1 MRRTLSALTTAT
13 ALLTVG
19 LAAPAQAASVS
30 FTDPAG
36 DGAAGRRLDI
46 TDGILRNQDHRIV
59 VETSYARVSRGDLIV
74 FLQARGTRGSVRIV
88 SLHHPA
94 GEDDNFLLNR
104 AGERQECAGLRVT
117 WDAEADTSR
126 ASLPSTCFHRGD
138 YGAVRTE
145 VLTEIGA
152 DADFAPKGPNGGVK
166 WTDWAA
172 RG

>member
-1 MRRTLSALTTAT
+1 VRLSLSALIAS

-36 DGAAGRRLDI
+36 DGAAGPRLDI
-46 TDGILRNQDHRIV
+46 TDGALRNRDHRIV
-59 VETSYARVSRGDLIV
+59 VETSYVRVSRGDLIV
-74 FLQARGTRGSVRIV
+74 FLQARGTKGSVRVV

-104 AGERQECAGLRVT
+104 AGERRDCAGLRIT
-117 WDAEADTSR
+117 WDAATDTSLV
-126 ASLPSTCFHRGD
+126 SLPSRCFQRGN
-138 YGAVRTE
+138 YGAVRTK

-152 DADFAPKGPNGGVK
+152 DADLAPNGPRGGFP

>member
-1 MRRTLSALTTAT
+1 MRRLFT
-13 ALLTVG
+13 ALVLP
-19 LAAPAQAASVS
+19 LSLLLFAPAAPAQAASVG

-36 DGAAGRRLDI
+36 DGAAGPRLDI
-46 TDGILRNQDHRIV
+46 TDGVLRNRDHRIV

-74 FLQARGTRGSVRIV
+74 FLQARGTTGSVRAV

-104 AGERQECAGLRVT
+104 AGERQDCAGLRVT
-117 WDAEADTSR
+117 WDAEADTSLV
-126 ASLPSTCFHRGD
+126 SLPSRCFRGGD
-138 YGAVRTE
+138 YGAVRTK

-152 DADFAPKGPNGGVK
+152 DADLAPNGPKGGFA

>member
-1 MRRTLSALTTAT
+1 VRLTLSALIAS

-36 DGAAGRRLDI
+36 DGAAGPRLDI
-46 TDGILRNQDHRIV
+46 TDGALRNRDHRIV
-59 VETSYARVSRGDLIV
+59 VETSYVRVSRGDLIV
-74 FLQARGTRGSVRIV
+74 FLQARGTKGSVRVV

-104 AGERQECAGLRVT
+104 AGERRDCAGLRVT
-117 WDAEADTSR
+117 WDAAADTSR
-126 ASLPSTCFHRGD
+126 ASLPSSCFQNGN
-138 YGAVRTE
+138 YGAVRIK

-152 DADFAPKGPNGGVK
+152 DADLAPKGPRGGFR

>member
-1 MRRTLSALTTAT
+1 MRRTLSVLITAT

-19 LAAPAQAASVS
+19 LAAPAQAASLR

-36 DGAAGRRLDI
+36 DGAAGPRLDI
-46 TDGILRNQDHRIV
+46 TDGVLRNQDHRIV

-74 FLQARGTRGSVRIV
+74 FLQSRGTRGIRVV
-88 SLHHPA
+88 SEHHPA
-94 GEDDNFLLNR
+94 GQDDNFLLDR
-104 AGERQECAGLRVT
+104 TGERRDCAGLRVT
-117 WDAEADTSR
+117 WDAQADTSLV
-126 ASLPSTCFHRGD
+126 SLPSRCFHSGN
-138 YGAVRTE
+138 YGAVRTK

-152 DADFAPKGPNGGVK
+152 DADLAPNGPRGGFP

>member
-1 MRRTLSALTTAT
+1 MRRTLSVLITTT

-36 DGAAGRRLDI
+36 DGAAGPRLDI
-46 TDGILRNQDHRIV
+46 TDGVLRNRDHRIV
-59 VETSYARVSRGDLIV
+59 VETSYVRVSRGDLIV
-74 FLQARGTRGSVRIV
+74 FLQARGTTGGVRVV

-104 AGERQECAGLRVT
+104 AGQRRECAGLRVT
-117 WDAEADTSR
+117 WDAEADTSLV
-126 ASLPSTCFHRGD
+126 SLPSRCFRGGD
-138 YGAVRTE
+138 YGAVRTK

-152 DADFAPKGPNGGVK
+152 DADLAPNGPRGGFA

>member
-1 MRRTLSALTTAT
+1 VRLTLSALIAS

-36 DGAAGRRLDI
+36 DGAAGPRLDI
-46 TDGILRNQDHRIV
+46 TDGALRNRDHRIV
-59 VETSYARVSRGDLIV
+59 VETSYVRVSRGDLIV
-74 FLQARGTRGSVRIV
+74 FLQARGTKGFVRVV
-88 SLHHPA
+88 SEHHPA
-94 GEDDNFLLNR
+94 GADNNFLLNR
-104 AGERQECAGLRVT
+104 AGERRDCAGLRVT
-117 WDAEADTSR
+117 WDAAADTSR
-126 ASLPSTCFHRGD
+126 ASLPSSCFQNGN
-138 YGAVRTE
+138 YGAVRIK

-152 DADFAPKGPNGGVK
+152 DADLAPKGPRGGFR

>member
-1 MRRTLSALTTAT
+1 VRLTLSALIAS

-19 LAAPAQAASVS
+19 LPAPAQAASVS

-36 DGAAGRRLDI
+36 DGAAGPRLDI
-46 TDGILRNQDHRIV
+46 TDGALRNRDHRIV
-59 VETSYARVSRGDLIV
+59 VETSYVRVSRGDLIV
-74 FLQARGTRGSVRIV
+74 FLQARGTKGSVRVV

-104 AGERQECAGLRVT
+104 AGERRDCAGLRVT
-117 WDAEADTSR
+117 WDAAADTSR
-126 ASLPSTCFHRGD
+126 ASLPSSCFQNGN
-138 YGAVRTE
+138 YGAVRIK

-152 DADFAPKGPNGGVK
+152 DADLAPKGPRGGFR